1 MQSVHEGE
9 CFTEDECAI
18 EQDEMEGWS
27 HSILRTG
34 NKQESKSKCEVSAS
48 A

>member
-1 MQSVHEGE
+1 M
-9 CFTEDECAI
+9 EDECAV
-18 EQDEMEGWS
+18 EQDEMEGWTN
-27 HSILRTG
+27 SILRIG